1 MLPML
6 RAHAKKCSK
15 TFVII
20 YVVCFNLDHVS
31 LNYSPSSTTLT
42 HPVNLETWLMSA
54 SRGKIHVI
62 PSKLRNESELD
73 A

>member
-1 MLPML
+1 MLPLL

-15 TFVII
+15 TSVII
-20 YVVCFNLDHVS
+20 YVVCFN
-31 LNYSPSSTTLT
+31 
-42 HPVNLETWLMSA
+42 PVNLETWLMSA

-62 PSKLRNESELD
+62 PSKLHNESELD